1 MYLNRLAEDQ
11 KLAFYSLANAV
22 ANAQDGVSSAES
34 ALLSAAANEMQFQ
47 PPARLLTIEDAIKR
61 FSTDES
67 RKIALLELMLMAMV
81 DDDFSDA
88 ERQVIE
94 QALNAFN
101 FSENHVERAATWAE
115 SMLALFKTGQR
126 FIERA

>member
-1 MYLNRLAEDQ
+1 MYLNRLEDDE

-22 ANAQDGVSSAES
+22 ASAQDGISTAES
-34 ALLSAAANEMQFQ
+34 KLLSAAVNEMQIE
-47 PPARLLTIEDAIKR
+47 PPAQLLTIDEAIEKL
-61 FSTDES
+61 STDES

-88 ERQVIE
+88 ERHVIE

-101 FSENHVERAATWAE
+101 FSENHVERAASWAE